1 MERILGI
8 GMGFWESRTLLSAVE
23 LGVFTTLGTRSLTCE
38 ELRDEVGL
46 HPRAARDFFDAL
58 VAMDMLRRADGRY
71 ANTKDTGQYL
81 DRNRDEYVG
90 GFLEMAAARLYGFW
104 DGLTEGLRTGQPQNE
119 AKAGGDFFVA
129 LYQDPQRLRDFQ
141 RAMTGLSLPS
151 AHAIA
156 EVFPWQRWHTL
167 ADIGTAQG
175 ALLRTILDHNPHL
188 TGIGFDLPVV
198 EPIFA
203 EYTAAL
209 GDRSRFHPGDFFTDE
224 LPAAAVLVFGH
235 ILHDWD
241 LPTKRMLLDKAYRAL
256 PAGGAVLIYETL
268 IDDDRRTN
276 LAALLMS
283 LNMLIETPG
292 GFDYTA
298 ADLRNWLSE
307 AGFRDPVTEH
317 LTGAESMVWAV
328 K

>member
-23 LGVFTTLGTRSLTCE
+23 LGVFTTLGERSLTCE
-38 ELRDEVGL
+38 ELRDELGL

-119 AKAGGDFFVA
+119 ARAGGDFFVA

-156 EVFPWQRWHTL
+156 EVFPWRRWHSL

-188 TGIGFDLPVV
+188 SGTGFDLPVV
-198 EPIFA
+198 QPIFT

-209 GDRSRFHPGDFFTDE
+209 GDRARFQPGDFFTDE
-224 LPAAAVLVFGH
+224 LPAADVLVFGH

-241 LPTKRMLLDKAYRAL
+241 LPTKRLLLEKAYRAL
-256 PAGGAVLIYETL
+256 PAGGAVLVYETL

-292 GFDYTA
+292 GFDYTG
-298 ADLRNWLSE
+298 ADLREWLAE